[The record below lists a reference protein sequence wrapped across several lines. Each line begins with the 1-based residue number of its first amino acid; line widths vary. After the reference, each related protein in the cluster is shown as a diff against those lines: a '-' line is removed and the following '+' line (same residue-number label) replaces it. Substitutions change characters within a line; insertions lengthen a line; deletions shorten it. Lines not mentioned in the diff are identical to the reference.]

1 MQVPTLRYVIFST
14 LKVLFL
20 SFFRHEFL
28 VHRLIAEL
36 KWNKASELSKYPVQM
51 WNLPPTQIKNLIGC
65 GTPWEQKTSMLEIV
79 PLWAIERVWSAIILL
94 KSRFCLTVTHII
106 YLREHQRKV
115 YGYQGN
121 ITKIWFLSFPSR
133 LNKKKKK
140 RNRASLFHSN
150 IRNFWDIQCVLF
162 DGMLLTKAQFFQDPS
177 I

>member
-1 MQVPTLRYVIFST
+1 
-14 LKVLFL
+14 
-20 SFFRHEFL
+20 
-28 VHRLIAEL
+28 
-36 KWNKASELSKYPVQM
+36 M
-51 WNLPPTQIKNLIGC
+51 WTNLPPTQIKNLIGWNS
-65 GTPWEQKTSMLEIV
+65 TWEQKTSMLEIV
-79 PLWAIERVWSAIILL
+79 PLWAIERVWSSIILL

-133 LNKKKKK
+133 LNKKKK
-140 RNRASLFHSN
+140 NGIGPLYSIPVVYSN

-162 DGMLLTKAQFFQDPS
+162 DGVLLTKVQCFQDPS